1 MAGGFVASVRL
12 ARWQQG
18 WPVHVVWPR
27 GVHATSA
34 LRAAV
39 FSQTLDEPSD
49 PASALPTQTFVLG
62 PDGSSTR
69 AHAGVVELK
78 LAVAN
83 DAPGGVDAAMETLP
97 TITCGSV
104 CAGGYMAV
112 TKTFSKGISA
122 SVHLPRWEPGAL
134 VTLIFGATAQV
145 TKTFH
150 ARIVAHVERA
160 TTFALEGHAPAS
172 LSFQFTADTNARSAL
187 VACGAFSPPPSPPS
201 PPSASPPP
209 PPPAPPRPPPPPH
222 PPWPPPPPHLMA
234 PERVGGVVVTA
245 VHCDR
250 ATIWLREPRAR
261 GQPPTHY
268 VLETHATSHNGPPAL
283 ETHATS
289 RPDGRT
295 TTSFTC
301 SPPAATALIT
311 CTVPGLLPAT
321 AYSLTAAAVNAAG
334 TGLASH
340 PLAFTTPPQPEG
352 PPEALPPPTPLDAP
366 DCESIRLAP
375 PRRRAGCAPDDGTL
389 TLFIKASEG
398 AWFALLEQPAPV
410 AVWRRPSA
418 PKVIPQPPAAAAT
431 PAAATPAA
439 TAASASAIAL
449 ADGTL
454 LVRGLEPYVA
464 YRFRIASS
472 GARGAS
478 EGESSAPL
486 LTDAPE
492 PSLVRPPRV
501 RVIRCDLP

>member
-1 MAGGFVASVRL
+1 
-12 ARWQQG
+12 
-18 WPVHVVWPR
+18 
-27 GVHATSA
+27 
-34 LRAAV
+34 
-39 FSQTLDEPSD
+39 
-49 PASALPTQTFVLG
+49 
-62 PDGSSTR
+62 
-69 AHAGVVELK
+69 
-78 LAVAN
+78 
-83 DAPGGVDAAMETLP
+83 
-97 TITCGSV
+97 
-104 CAGGYMAV
+104 
-112 TKTFSKGISA
+112 
-122 SVHLPRWEPGAL
+122 
-134 VTLIFGATAQV
+134 
-145 TKTFH
+145 
-150 ARIVAHVERA
+150 
-160 TTFALEGHAPAS
+160 
-172 LSFQFTADTNARSAL
+172 
-187 VACGAFSPPPSPPS
+187 
-201 PPSASPPP
+201 
-209 PPPAPPRPPPPPH
+209 
-222 PPWPPPPPHLMA
+222 
-234 PERVGGVVVTA
+234 
-245 VHCDR
+245 
-250 ATIWLREPRAR
+250 
-261 GQPPTHY
+261 
-268 VLETHATSHNGPPAL
+268 
-283 ETHATS
+283 
-289 RPDGRT
+289 
-295 TTSFTC
+295 
-301 SPPAATALIT
+301 
-311 CTVPGLLPAT
+311 VPGLLPAT

-389 TLFIKASEG
+389 TLFIKAAEG
-398 AWFALLEQPAPV
+398 AGFALLEQPAPL

-478 EGESSAPL
+478 EGEPTHSQLAHSQLASEGEPSAPL